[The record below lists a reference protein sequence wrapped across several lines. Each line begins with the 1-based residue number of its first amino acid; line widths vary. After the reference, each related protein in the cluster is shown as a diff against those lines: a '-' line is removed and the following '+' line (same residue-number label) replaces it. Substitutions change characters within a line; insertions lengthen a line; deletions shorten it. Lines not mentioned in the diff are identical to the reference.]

1 MDVGSCVRCPFFIC
15 YRGKNINQ
23 LVMKRVIK
31 SMAAFML
38 AIALP
43 SMAQSDK
50 MDLRL
55 EFFNTLNSDFSGDQY
70 EGTSFK
76 TNILRFAVFG
86 DITDQVSYSY
96 RQALQKPTSINS
108 LENLANQVEF
118 ANVTYHPS
126 DRLNFTF
133 GKQFVAFGGWEH
145 NVNVLRIKEF
155 SEFVGAIACYQTG
168 VSATWQMNDNHE
180 WIFQLLDARGKKD
193 ADWFESALPAGLEA
207 TKAPL
212 MGTINWNSYFAD
224 KALHFRY
231 AASALSMAKDKY
243 AYYLTAANIYEKGS
257 LLACLD
263 FMYAREAVDNLGRL
277 SALRGLTMQNV
288 QYFTTIANVEYAF
301 HPQWNL
307 ALKAAY
313 EITDLYKDVD
323 IYQAGR
329 YLDEWNVQAGLEY
342 MPVVENP
349 NFKLFAWYLYK
360 EAKAS
365 DLGKYFLL
373 GDKNHQR
380 ISLGM
385 TYTFNAL

>member
-1 MDVGSCVRCPFFIC
+1 
-15 YRGKNINQ
+15 
-23 LVMKRVIK
+23 MKRVK
-31 SMAAFML
+31 QVCLML
-38 AIALP
+38 CLGLMP
-43 SMAQSDK
+43 MMAQTDK

-55 EFFNTLNSDFSGDQY
+55 EFFNTMNADFNASEY

-108 LENLANQVEF
+108 LENLANQIEF

-126 DRLNFTF
+126 DKLSFTF

-168 VSATWQMNDNHE
+168 FSTAWQMNDNNE
-180 WIFQLLDARGKKD
+180 MILQVLDARGKKD
-193 ADWFESALPAGLEA
+193 NDWFQSGLPAGLKP

-212 MGTINWNSYFAD
+212 MGTLNWNAYAAD

-231 AASALSMAKDKY
+231 AASALSMAESKN
-243 AYYLTAANIYEKGS
+243 AYYLTAANIYEKNG
-257 LLACLD
+257 LLASLD
-263 FMYAREAVDNLGRL
+263 VMYSLEAVDNLGRL
-277 SALRGLTMQNV
+277 SALTGSTMQNV
-288 QYFTTIANVEYAF
+288 EYLTFIGNFEYAF
-301 HPQWNL
+301 LPKWNM
-307 ALKAAY
+307 ALKGSY
-313 EITDLYKDVD
+313 EMTDVYKDVD

-329 YLDEWNVQAGLEY
+329 YLTQWDVQAGLEY
-342 MPVVENP
+342 MPIQANP

-360 EAKAS
+360 TTDASKKAE
-365 DLGKYFLL
+365 YYHI
-373 GDKNHQR
+373 GDKTQQR